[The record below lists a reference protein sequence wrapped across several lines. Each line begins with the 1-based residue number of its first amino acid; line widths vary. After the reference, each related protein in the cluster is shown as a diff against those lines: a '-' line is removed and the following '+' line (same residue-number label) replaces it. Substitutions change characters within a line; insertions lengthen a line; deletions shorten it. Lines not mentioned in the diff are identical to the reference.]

1 MGEQPKILVGADPG
15 EHATEAIRQGD
26 AWARA
31 HGWRLLVC
39 HVAPSPLGVHMLFPQ
54 RTEQELLAQPE
65 VEQKLQQLLR
75 EHVAALTGRAEDD
88 VETIVVTGTPD
99 NELVREAE
107 DRSVQLVVVGSHS
120 HSGLKYVFLG
130 DIAESVVRHAHCS
143 VLVARPHAATKRI
156 LAATDFSSE
165 SSAAVAIAA
174 EHARLTG
181 ARLTVACSIE
191 RQMRVVREMTS
202 FGATYGF
209 VEHEY
214 EELRQRAQKRLADQ
228 LASVRADAETTVL
241 EGKPAAAI
249 VQAAVEIDAELVV
262 VGASGAS
269 GLKRMLL
276 GSVAERVVRATPC
289 SVLVARAA
297 RPQSATRA

>member
-1 MGEQPKILVGADPG
+1 MREPPRILVGADAG
-15 EHATEAIRQGD
+15 EQAAEAVRQGD

-54 RTEQELLAQPE
+54 RTEQDLLAQPE
-65 VEQKLQQLLR
+65 LEQSLDRLLR
-75 EHVAALTGRAEDD
+75 EHVAGLTGRAPGEI
-88 VETIVVTGTPD
+88 ETFIATGTPD
-99 NELVREAE
+99 RELVREAE
-107 DRSVQLVVVGSHS
+107 DRSAELVVVGSHS
-120 HSGLKYVFLG
+120 HSALKHVFLG
-130 DIAESVVRHAHCS
+130 DVAESIVRHAHCS
-143 VLVARPHAATKRI
+143 VLVARPHATTRRI
-156 LAATDFSSE
+156 LAATDFSSG
-165 SSAAVAIAA
+165 STPAVALAA
-174 EHARLTG
+174 EHARRVG

-191 RQMRVVREMTS
+191 RQMRVAREMTS

-209 VEHEY
+209 VEHELAD
-214 EELRQRAQKRLADQ
+214 LREKARARLAEQ
-228 LASVRADAETTVL
+228 LEAVAAHAETLVL

-249 VQAAVEIDAELVV
+249 VQAAVENDADLVV

-269 GLKRMLL
+269 GLRRLLL

-297 RPQSATRA
+297 RQHGARRD